1 MSHQRNMT
9 KKVEKQLQHYLDEYA
24 RRACQEKPTDV
35 FFELNKKWTAFCDQ
49 VKRPLM
55 KEAFAVAVTELNKTV
70 NKLDQRKRSEKFWG
84 QAILYAT
91 MYSLVG
97 TTILL
102 VLMAVQYFS
111 K

>member
-1 MSHQRNMT
+1 MTHKRNMS
-9 KKVEKQLQHYLDEYA
+9 KKVEKQLQNYLDEYA
-24 RRACQEKPTDV
+24 QRARTEKPTDV
-35 FFELNKKWTAFCDQ
+35 FFELNNKWTSFCHQ

-55 KEAFAVAVTELNKTV
+55 KEAFAVAVTELNQTV

-91 MYSLVG
+91 MYSVVG

-102 VLMAVQYFS
+102 VLMAVQYF
-111 K
+111 